1 MRKYILLLFNIAI
14 LLMTTGCSDCGFG
27 PDGPTHSV
35 TVYIPYSNVTREGT
49 SDGDDIS
56 DKEADISG
64 KEGDIT
70 DLWFFAYPIGEGKGE
85 AVVRRID
92 INQLS
97 SDNNYRVFY
106 CDLKQGEYHI
116 YLTANIPGIS
126 IYTTEDQLK
135 AKTLDFSNGNL
146 PVLGKLP
153 LLYEY
158 KDNEDNNKLNVSP
171 NTSATIT
178 ANMTFVCSKVKFSL
192 RFDNTDTGFS
202 KNSFGSNRLKITSIT
217 VKDIVTKGGLFDG
230 HGNNGTQEKMLT
242 VNDFDF
248 NNDQWTYT
256 DFLYLPENYNKGKNT
271 YLEIKGTELT
281 PAGNETTI
289 THTYI
294 LPLGGEAGNKSG
306 GELERG
312 TFYDMTASIT
322 GKGKMDMKINMS
334 VFEWTLQD
342 VYADFSQTSLWVSRT
357 GKHPTKKLEDTNFD
371 HDKKT
376 GQQILVTSQYNDSI
390 RYKTNAKEL
399 SSVEC
404 VSKIGEKPL
413 VLATVNKQ
421 SGQILFTV
429 NPEILMGEYDGQTK
443 GTAVVAIRA
452 NNLVKYI
459 DVQYNVTPFL
469 NVTPLEVEIH
479 THEGEV
485 QPTYTVL
492 FETNLGG
499 ITIKPECLTSDNNGK
514 VEITYDKETSK
525 GKIILQSDG
534 NAKNTWT
541 KSFTVSP
548 SSSGYDELKKQV
560 KVTVIPPLNDYRIHF
575 IALNDSRQV
584 EQAHFHLLTD
594 LTELAGNKN
603 WQAYY
608 IYLYTQYG
616 MTDKKDGN
624 GIPNSVW
631 YFFDKKEGQD
641 KPSWPGVE
649 MKEDLEN
656 EGWKLFELSTKQ
668 KGWCSIVGAKDK
680 YPKTGETLIMFNS
693 GEGNN
698 VQRYPFSMEP
708 GVPLFDFKN
717 REGWFVYDPTSNL
730 HEFFESKPEI
740 YLETF
745 YMYYP
750 KDKDDHAINNWYIQY
765 GTDGSNRQITLY
777 GKAGDEGFSY
787 HGNSSKYADWKL
799 STLKFWCVKG
809 RENKYVIVKDEGKNK
824 EYGILFGGKRFKG
837 NIGYYKDGS
846 WYEGTPP
853 TTTNT
858 KQKRRTRR

>member
-35 TVYIPYSNVTREGT
+35 TVYIPYSNTTREG
-49 SDGDDIS
+49 SDTPDADAVDIQ
-56 DKEADISG
+56 G
-64 KEGDIT
+64 NEGVIT
-70 DLWFFAYPIGEGKGE
+70 DLWFFAYPIGKGE

-92 INQLS
+92 IDQLS

-106 CDLKQGEYHI
+106 CDLKQGEYKI

-126 IYTTEDQLK
+126 IYTTEEQLK

-146 PVLGKLP
+146 PVQGKLP

-158 KDNEDNNKLNVSP
+158 KNNEDNNKLEVSP

-178 ANMTFVCSKVKFSL
+178 ANMIFVCSKVKFSL
-192 RFDNTDTGFS
+192 RFNNKTFS
-202 KNSFGSNRLKITSIT
+202 QNSFGSNRLKITSIT

-248 NNDQWTYT
+248 NKDEWSYN

-294 LPLGGEAGNKSG
+294 LPLGGVAGNKSG
-306 GELERG
+306 GDLERG

-322 GKGKMDMKINMS
+322 GKGKMDMDINMS
-334 VFEWTLQD
+334 VFDWTLQD

-357 GKHPTKKLEDTNFD
+357 GGKLVDSNDDSKFD
-371 HDKKT
+371 HDNKT

-390 RYKTNAKEL
+390 GYKTNAKEVT
-399 SSVEC
+399 VEC
-404 VSKIGEKPL
+404 VSKIDKKPL
-413 VLATVNKQ
+413 VLATVQ

-429 NPEILMGEYDGQTK
+429 NPAILMDDYNGQTK

-548 SSSGYDELKKQV
+548 SSSGYDDLKKPV
-560 KVTVIPPLNDYRIHF
+560 KVTVIPRLNNYRIHF
-575 IALNDSRQV
+575 IALNDSRTGENGAQINTGN
-584 EQAHFHLLTD
+584 LTTD
-594 LTELAGNKN
+594 NKWPN
-603 WQAYY
+603 CN

-616 MTDKKDGN
+616 MTSDN
-624 GIPNSVW
+624 NIPQSVW
-631 YFFDKKEGQD
+631 YFFDKKDGQD
-641 KPSWPGVE
+641 KPSWTGVS
-649 MKEDLEN
+649 MSEDPEN
-656 EGWKLFELSTKQ
+656 EGWKLFELSTDKP
-668 KGWCSIVGAKDK
+668 GWCSITGAKDK
-680 YPKTGETLIMFNS
+680 YPKPGETLIMFNN
-693 GEGNN
+693 GENN
-698 VQRYPFSMEP
+698 DYQRYPYHMEP
-708 GVPLFDFKN
+708 GVQLFDFKN

-730 HEFFESKPEI
+730 HEFFESKPDI
-740 YLETF
+740 HLVTF
-745 YMYYP
+745 NMYYQGNII
-750 KDKDDHAINNWYIQY
+750 DYWYIN
-765 GTDGSNRQITLY
+765 TGSKPLY
-777 GKAGDEGFSY
+777 GKANSQGFSQDVPS
-787 HGNSSKYADWKL
+787 GYADWKL
-799 STLKFWCVKG
+799 STLTFWCVKG
-809 RENKYVIVKDEGKNK
+809 REYKYVIVKKENGQ
-824 EYGILFGGKRFKG
+824 EYGILFGGKRFKDYT
-837 NIGYYKDGS
+837 GYYKDGS
-846 WYEGTPP
+846 WHEGTPP